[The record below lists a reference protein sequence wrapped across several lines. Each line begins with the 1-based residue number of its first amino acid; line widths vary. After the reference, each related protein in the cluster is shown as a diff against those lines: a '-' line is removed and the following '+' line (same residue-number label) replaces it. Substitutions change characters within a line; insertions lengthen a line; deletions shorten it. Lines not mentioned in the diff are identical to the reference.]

1 LGTGFFSA
9 AGAGFFF
16 AGGTYLTGSGAL
28 TFFSGLSYLL
38 GFTFWADSLSLAN
51 FYGFKSCKNFDI
63 ADSPNLP
70 LNIPSTD
77 RAASLTSL

>member
-1 LGTGFFSA
+1 LANGFLSA
-9 AGAGFFF
+9 PGAGFFF
-16 AGGTYLTGSGAL
+16 AGGAYLTGSGAV

-51 FYGFKSCKNFDI
+51 FYGFKSCKNLDI